1 MSVATGDYQEHI
13 QERVVNFL
21 ADLKAAHMRRED
33 AVIHGYRLVLA
44 ILRGYAEAG
53 VKAGELISN
62 RLDSELME
70 QAGGY
75 VKRAMIKVY
84 G

>member
-1 MSVATGDYQEHI
+1 MSVATGDYRENI

-21 ADLKAAHMRRED
+21 TDLKAAHMRRED
-33 AVIHGYRLVLA
+33 AVIHGYRFTLA
-44 ILRGYAEAG
+44 ILRGYAQLG
-53 VKAGELISN
+53 IKSGELISN
-62 RLDSELME
+62 SLDADLME

-75 VKRAMIKVY
+75 VKHAMIKVY